1 MAAGNGS
8 FRQSGRASRAAKV
21 GTCEICGAHGRELRV
36 LAMTDFLGW
45 ACEECWSQLAECMP
59 RRWCDAGEETEPGE

>member
-1 MAAGNGS
+1 MAVGNGF
-8 FRQSGRASRAAKV
+8 FRQSGWAAQAAKV

-45 ACEECWSQLAECMP
+45 ACEECRIQLAECMP

>member
-1 MAAGNGS
+1 MAVGNGF
-8 FRQSGRASRAAKV
+8 FRQSGRAAQAARV

-45 ACEECWSQLAECMP
+45 ACGACRRQLAESVP
-59 RRWCDAGEETEPGE
+59 RMWCGTAEETEPGE

>member
-1 MAAGNGS
+1 MAVGNGF
-8 FRQSGRASRAAKV
+8 FRQSGRAAQAAKV

-45 ACEECWSQLAECMP
+45 ACEECRSQLAECML